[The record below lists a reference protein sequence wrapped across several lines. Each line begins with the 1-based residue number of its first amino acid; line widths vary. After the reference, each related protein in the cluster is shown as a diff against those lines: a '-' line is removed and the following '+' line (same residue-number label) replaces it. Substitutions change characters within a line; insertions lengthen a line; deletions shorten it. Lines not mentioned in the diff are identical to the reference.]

1 MQRSLRSLQEGET
14 EPLEMLELKHQLVT
28 AKQAELTLLLRAYEM
43 YYQLQYVVGGTFKE
57 LSVTTLQK

>member
-1 MQRSLRSLQEGET
+1 MLFE
-14 EPLEMLELKHQLVT
+14 LEHQLLT

-57 LSVTTLQK
+57 LPMTALMEGVNDE